1 MDVSAII
8 FLICLIWFASS
19 IALGAIWVAIN
30 LIAELIAQ
38 ANSAWRHH
46 RPTVGDQIAAQ
57 AQQYLQEQDQ

>member
-1 MDVSAII
+1 MNLPDII
-8 FLICLIWFASS
+8 YLICLIWFASS

-30 LIAELIAQ
+30 LIAELITQ